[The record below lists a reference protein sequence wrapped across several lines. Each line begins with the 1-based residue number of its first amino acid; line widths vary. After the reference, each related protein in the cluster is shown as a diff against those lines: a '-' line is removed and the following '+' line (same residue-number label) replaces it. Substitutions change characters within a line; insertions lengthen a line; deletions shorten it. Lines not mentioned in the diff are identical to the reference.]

1 MSQDH
6 AIIQGRRKARRWKGS
21 VLAILV
27 TICLAMPSLS
37 GCGKSDPRL
46 QAWGGMSK
54 EEWLAQYK
62 QRKEQELAEEEAARQ
77 AAEAK
82 KKEEAAAAAARAR
95 QPRSAPKAKGPDP
108 NRSLEAEEPA
118 AAPVAQPQA
127 PPQPQAAPYPADF
140 SEWTAEHFE
149 RAWNERSKRL
159 HAAIASLGTLHVG
172 DPKAAE
178 KLARLTDLWFQSAQG
193 ASAGKT
199 GAEDA
204 LYLRGI
210 ITALLRNRTAA
221 AERTILRSWHEAVDR
236 RDAEAAKIILES
248 IFGESDAVSG
258 NVFTAVADD
267 LARLSTGSDS
277 QWVSEA
283 VGGALTL
290 AAAPIRQAVWQ
301 RLSALPDSPLRRTVS
316 AVLTRA
322 EEANVQLLLD
332 VIAALPPES
341 QEEEWRR
348 AVEWSHAQWR
358 SLLEGRRRDAPYQLV
373 SVGTGSLPVLWSD
386 EVAEKACR
394 ALDRAVFLRDSAG
407 AVGFAASLPLPETRA
422 AVRRLLRSRWSEG
435 PGGLFSSL
443 EYSDPGL
450 IAVLKDLLREHQDS
464 AVVRYGPRPP
474 AFDARVDG
482 AAPVRRPREMPVA
495 PLVAAQGKVR
505 WEYQAWLDETY
516 AVIDRW
522 MQRLAAGT
530 VLDRRRPWDAEAL
543 LDFAVHSE
551 DCPGCAVSLDLAPA
565 LSPARASKADSPEV
579 PLAEISYVRLADH
592 ARPATVVSHYRKVLP
607 PARERP
613 LPNGLWLEY
622 VATDGNGLW
631 TSVDVRI
638 TAADPTRPAQGA
650 QDLFVEI
657 LRIKAAVALPEKEA
671 AAAQADPGA

>member
-6 AIIQGRRKARRWKGS
+6 AIIQGRWKARRRNGA
-21 VLAILV
+21 VLATLITLS
-27 TICLAMPSLS
+27 LAMSALSS
-37 GCGKSDPRL
+37 GCGRSDPRL

-62 QRKEQELAEEEAARQ
+62 QRKEQEVAEEEAARQ

-82 KKEEAAAAAARAR
+82 KQEEAEAAAARAR
-95 QPRSAPKAKGPDP
+95 KPRSAPKAKGPDP
-108 NRSLEAEEPA
+108 NRSLEADDPPA
-118 AAPVAQPQA
+118 AAPAVQPQV

-140 SEWTAEHFE
+140 SEWTMEHFE
-149 RAWNERSKRL
+149 RAWKERSERL
-159 HAAIASLGTLHVG
+159 HAAIAALGTLHVG
-172 DPKAAE
+172 DPTAAE
-178 KLARLTDLWFQSAQG
+178 NLARLSDLWFQAAKGS
-193 ASAGKT
+193 SAGKT

-221 AERTILRSWHEAVDR
+221 AEKAILRAWQESVDR

-248 IFGESDAVSG
+248 IFGESDAASG
-258 NVFTAVADD
+258 NVFTTVAND
-267 LARLSTGSDS
+267 LARLSAGSDS

-283 VGGALTL
+283 VGGALTS
-290 AAAPIRQAVWQ
+290 AAAPVRQAIWQ
-301 RLSALPDSPLRRTVS
+301 RLSALPDSPLRRTVL

-322 EEANVQLLLD
+322 EESNVQLLLD
-332 VIAALPPES
+332 VIATLPPEA

-348 AVEWSHAQWR
+348 AVEWSGARWR
-358 SLLEGRRRDAPYQLV
+358 SLLEGRRSDSPYQLV
-373 SVGTGSLPVLWSD
+373 SVGVGSLPVLWSD

-394 ALDRAVFLRDSAG
+394 ALDRVVFLRDSAG
-407 AVGFAASLPLPETRA
+407 AVRFAASLPLPETRA
-422 AVRRLLRSRWSEG
+422 AVRRVLRSRWSEEPQG
-435 PGGLFSSL
+435 IFSSL

-474 AFDARVDG
+474 SFTSRGDG
-482 AAPVRRPREMPVA
+482 KAPVRRPREMPVA
-495 PLVAAQGKVR
+495 PVVAAQGKVR

-522 MQRLAAGT
+522 MNRLAAGT
-530 VLDRRRPWDAEAL
+530 VLDRRRAWDAATL

-551 DCPGCAVSLDLAPA
+551 DCPGCAVTLG
-565 LSPARASKADSPEV
+565 LSPGRPTEADSAEV

-607 PARERP
+607 PVRERP

-622 VATDGNGLW
+622 VSSDGNGVW

-638 TAADPTRPAQGA
+638 TAVDPTRPAQGA

-657 LRIKAAVALPEKEA
+657 LRIKAAVALPEKEVA
-671 AAAQADPGA
+671 ATQAAPGS